1 MGETPRVLVET
12 ILGDIEI
19 NVDEVK
25 APLTS
30 VNFLRYVDVGLYDG
44 TTFFRA
50 VTMDNQPN
58 DAVKIEVIQGGQL
71 DKAREYP
78 PIVHETTVMT
88 GIKHLDGVI
97 SMGRLRPG
105 SAASSFFICIND
117 QPELDYGGR
126 RNPDLQGFSAFGKV
140 TQGMDVVRIIHAQ
153 PRERQKLAPP
163 IPILKVTRV
172 FSKTN

>member
-30 VNFLRYVDVGLYDG
+30 VNFLRYVDAGLYDG

-88 GIKHLDGVI
+88 RAPSL
-97 SMGRLRPG
+97 GRGRNSRHSSRYLR
-105 SAASSFFICIND
+105 
-117 QPELDYGGR
+117 
-126 RNPDLQGFSAFGKV
+126 
-140 TQGMDVVRIIHAQ
+140 
-153 PRERQKLAPP
+153 
-163 IPILKVTRV
+163 
-172 FSKTN
+172 